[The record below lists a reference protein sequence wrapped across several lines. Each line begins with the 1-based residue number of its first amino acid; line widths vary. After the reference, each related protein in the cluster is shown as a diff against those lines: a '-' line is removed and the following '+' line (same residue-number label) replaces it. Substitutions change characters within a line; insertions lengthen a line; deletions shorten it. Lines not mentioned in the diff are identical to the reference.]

1 MKMFTAHFP
10 SLNLK
15 IVVLSPTRGQ
25 IITAFFFLSLSLS
38 VLVVFSLLLAV
49 EIYLR
54 DVLVSNSCDLE
65 HVQGMAP

>member
-15 IVVLSPTRGQ
+15 IVVLSSTREQ
-25 IITAFFFLSLSLS
+25 IIIAFFFITEF
-38 VLVVFSLLLAV
+38 VLVLFSLLLAV
-49 EIYLR
+49 EVYSR